1 MRTRDAAGIYLSL
14 VLVDKKE
21 YHPPHT
27 HWEEEREEQFADADS
42 PHERYIV
49 TTDFCLSVP

>member
-27 HWEEEREEQFADADS
+27 HIEKRREKSSLLMLTA
-42 PHERYIV
+42 HMNG
-49 TTDFCLSVP
+49 TL